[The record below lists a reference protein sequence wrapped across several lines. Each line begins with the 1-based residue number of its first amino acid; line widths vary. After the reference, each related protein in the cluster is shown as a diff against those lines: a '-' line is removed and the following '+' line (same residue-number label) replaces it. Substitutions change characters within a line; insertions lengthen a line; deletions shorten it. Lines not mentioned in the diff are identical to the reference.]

1 MSERVT
7 VEKLNLAREVVI
19 AYDGVLVDRTA
30 TSVVLEATFTRG
42 PMALGYVTLAP
53 GDRFVEYFFT
63 DRWYNV
69 FAIYNAE
76 DGALKGWYCNV
87 TRPAEVEARAD
98 GTSLVVRAVD
108 LALDYFRQ
116 PGGAEFVL
124 DEDEFSA
131 LPLTPEERA
140 AARAALEELRAMA
153 ARGELQAMA

>member
-19 AYDGVLVDRTA
+19 AYEGVVVERTK
-30 TSVVLEATFTRG
+30 TRVVLEATLTRG
-42 PMALGYVTLAP
+42 PLALGYVTLTP

-69 FAIYNAE
+69 FAIYNGA
-76 DGALKGWYCNV
+76 DGAFKGWYCNV
-87 TRPAEVEARAD
+87 TRPAEVEDRAD
-98 GTSLVVRAVD
+98 GTGLVVRAVD

-116 PGGAEFVL
+116 PGGKEFVL

-131 LPLTPEERA
+131 LPLTQEERR
-140 AARAALEELRAMA
+140 AARAALSELQALA

>member
-1 MSERVT
+1 MNERVR
-7 VEKLNLAREVVI
+7 VEKLNLARDVVI
-19 AYDGVLVDRTA
+19 AYDGVLVERTA
-30 TSVVLEATFTRG
+30 TRVVLEATFTRG
-42 PMALGYVTLAP
+42 PMALGYVTLAL

-69 FAIYNAE
+69 FAIYDGE
-76 DGALKGWYCNV
+76 DGAFKGWYCNV
-87 TRPAEVEARAD
+87 TRPAEVEAD
-98 GTSLVVRAVD
+98 GEANLVVRAVD

-131 LPLTPEERA
+131 LPLTAEERA